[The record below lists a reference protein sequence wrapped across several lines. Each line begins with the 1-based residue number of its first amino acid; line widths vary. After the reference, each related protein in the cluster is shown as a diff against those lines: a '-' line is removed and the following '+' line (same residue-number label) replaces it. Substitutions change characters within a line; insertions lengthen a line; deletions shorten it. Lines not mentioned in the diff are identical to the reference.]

1 MARHPR
7 TLSTPAPLTALLA
20 ALLACLLAAPPGT
33 AYAASDLPAPDPG
46 LVGPVE
52 LGDPGP
58 GSSADDG
65 IAARAGATITL
76 RGRGN
81 GHGHGMSQ
89 YGAKGAA
96 ERGRSYRRIISFYY
110 PHTAWARTRGA
121 VRVLLTADTS
131 RDTVVGARRGL
142 QVRAV
147 GGSWRPLSRS
157 GAQRWRLIEIARN
170 RTAVDVALRGRSGW
184 TRVRTIRGDAEVS
197 AGGKPVRLFRSGGS
211 ARYRGILR
219 SVTPDAGASEG
230 RRDRDTVNVLAME
243 DYLRGVVPLEMPA
256 LWDEQAVRA
265 QAVAAR
271 SYAAYER
278 AHPPR
283 GHYQLCDTTSCQVY
297 GGVDAEQPGS
307 NAAIRATRRQARF
320 AGGEP
325 AFTQFSASN
334 GGWTA
339 KGSFRYLPAKRDRN
353 ERGSGNP
360 YAEVDPHRLEG
371 LHRGVATGH
380 RHPAPCPAGQPRR
393 SRPVERSGRDRR
405 AARHGRAH
413 PGLRRRVPLAVRA
426 PVDLVHEGLSGTR
439 GDGRRAP
446 LRRPAPPGVRRARRP
461 GPRTPH
467 RRRAR

>member
-1 MARHPR
+1 MTYRRGVRRLSR
-7 TLSTPAPLTALLA
+7 TLTTVLLSAGLLLGAPA
-20 ALLACLLAAPPGT
+20 
-33 AYAASDLPAPDPG
+33 AYAGSDLPAPDPG

-58 GSSADDG
+58 GTSGADDG
-65 IAARAGATITL
+65 TAARSGGAITL
-76 RGRGN
+76 RGHGN

-96 ERGRSYRRIISFYY
+96 ERGRSYRRIIAFYY

-121 VRVLLTADTS
+121 VRVLITADTT

-142 QVRAV
+142 KVRPV

-157 GAQRWRLIEIARN
+157 GAKRWRLTEVAGG
-170 RTAVDVALRGRSGW
+170 RTALDVALRGRSGW
-184 TRVRTIRGDAEVS
+184 TRVRTVRGDAEVS
-197 AGGKPVRLFRSGGS
+197 AGGKPVRLYLPGGS
-211 ARYRGILR
+211 RRYRGTLR
-219 SVTPDAGASEG
+219 SVTPDAGASNG
-230 RRDRDTVNVLAME
+230 PRDRDTVNVLPME

-256 LWDEQAVRA
+256 LWDADAVRA

-283 GHYQLCDTTSCQVY
+283 SHYQLCDTTSCQVY
-297 GGVDAEQPGS
+297 GGYDAEQPAS
-307 NAAIRATRRQARF
+307 NKAVNATKRQARY

-360 YAEVDPHRLEG
+360 YATWTRTVSKASIESWR
-371 LHRGVATGH
+371 
-380 RHPAPCPAGQPRR
+380 PAIGT
-393 SRPVERSGRDRR
+393 
-405 AARHGRAH
+405 
-413 PGLRRRVPLAVRA
+413 LRRVRLGNRDGHGQWNGRVGTVQLRGTAGRTRVSGDEFRSQF
-426 PVDLVHEGLSGTR
+426 GLPSTWFVQR
-439 GDGRRAP
+439 
-446 LRRPAPPGVRRARRP
+446 
-461 GPRTPH
+461 
-467 RRRAR
+467 